1 MSQFFAQSAIC
12 HLRSILQPIL
22 QSVHYPFVKE
32 NDMKSLSGFS
42 KQIQL
47 MNKWTSIVKK
57 YKEIDKYDLMIELRI
72 TVGQY
77 NQMKGFVENRQS
89 EIIEYDK
96 PTQTWKFKGIPEE

>member
-12 HLRSILQPIL
+12 QLRSILQPIL

-47 MNKWTSIVKK
+47 INEWTRIVKEC
-57 YKEIDKYDLMIELRI
+57 KEISKYDLISVLKI
-72 TVGQY
+72 TVPLY
-77 NQMKGFVENRQS
+77 NQMKGYVEYRQR
-89 EIIEYDK
+89 EVIEYDK
-96 PTQTWKFKGIPEE
+96 STKTWKYKGNPE

>member
-1 MSQFFAQSAIC
+1 MLQFSAQSAIYQS
-12 HLRSILQPIL
+12 RNILQRIL
-22 QSVHYPFVKE
+22 QSVHYAFVKE

-89 EIIEYDK
+89 EVIEYDK
-96 PTQTWKFKGIPEE
+96 STQTWKYKGNTEE